1 MLVTAIAAALSLCS
15 CQKGE
20 ELSST
25 ASTEEGLFLKLS
37 VGGYEA
43 SSSSTRADSGEE
55 TAWSGS
61 TWNETTVSTLYMFI
75 FEEDSSSSD
84 GYKLKYSHK
93 WTSSDSSD
101 SGFLDGTS
109 SYQVMTT
116 AEDGTTEAAAP
127 YYFIE
132 DDDIV
137 YFIANTTIDNYSSA
151 SVSDL
156 QALETDS
163 IGTSTYPY
171 GTSSSDDDSSD
182 NTSDD
187 DSSDTTTYLTCRGPQ
202 SSFVMSRKMTGA
214 ETGLTNDT
222 TDAYGNVTRRTI
234 SIELQR
240 CLAKLCLRIKYK
252 GLEETSY
259 SQLSSF
265 SDKYIY
271 LKCENFA
278 TKGAVTEDG
287 TYETTAYYTSSTD
300 ESGAT
305 TLTTSGDLASDGGYY
320 TAGETLYDPD
330 SSSDPRAVFY
340 LYPNC
345 WYDESLYSSLMTTA
359 PIIDSRQTRLS
370 MQITHAY
377 GTVREKTYTYTIP
390 TNPLLPDDNDSQSPD
405 SSFVNLY
412 KIQSNHVYNVTVYVQ
427 ELETGFSV
435 AVSTSGAI
443 AQLSSG
449 GEETIM

>member
-1 MLVTAIAAALSLCS
+1 MLVTAIAAALLLGS

-20 ELSST
+20 GLSSSADT
-25 ASTEEGLFLKLS
+25 GEGLFLKLS

-55 TAWSGS
+55 DAWSGD

-75 FEEDSSSSD
+75 FEEDSSKSD
-84 GYKLKYSHK
+84 GYKLKYSHE
-93 WTSSDSSD
+93 WTSSSD
-101 SGFLDGTS
+101 SDFLGGTS

-116 AEDGTTEAAAP
+116 ADDGTTEAAAP

-137 YFIANTTIDNYSSA
+137 YFIANYTISDYASATVSSLKALTTEA
-151 SVSDL
+151 
-156 QALETDS
+156 
-163 IGTSTYPY
+163 IGTSTNPY
-171 GTSSSDDDSSD
+171 GTSSSNDDSS
-182 NTSDD
+182 SDE
-187 DSSDTTTYLTCRGPQ
+187 SSSGTTTYLNCRGPQ

-214 ETGLTNDT
+214 ETGLTDDT

-259 SQLSSF
+259 SQLTSF

-271 LKCENFA
+271 LRCENFA

-287 TYETTAYYTSSTD
+287 TYVTTAYYASSTN

-305 TLTTSGDLASDGGYY
+305 TYSSTLTTSGDLADDGGYY

-330 SSSDPRAVFY
+330 SGSDPRAVFY

-345 WYDESLYSSLMTTA
+345 WYDETLYSSLMTTA
-359 PIIDSRQTRLS
+359 PIFESRQTRLS

>member
-1 MLVTAIAAALSLCS
+1 MKRIRSYWVLVTAIAAAILLGS

-20 ELSST
+20 ELSSSADT
-25 ASTEEGLFLKLS
+25 GEGLFLKLS
-37 VGGYEA
+37 VGSYEA

-55 TAWSGS
+55 EAWNGD

-84 GYKLKYSHK
+84 GYALKYSHK

-116 AEDGTTEAAAP
+116 ADDGTTEAAAP

-137 YFIANTTIDNYSSA
+137 YFIANYTIDNYSEA
-151 SVSDL
+151 TVSSL
-156 QALETDS
+156 KALTTEAIGSSTD
-163 IGTSTYPY
+163 PY
-171 GTSSSDDDSSD
+171 GTSS
-182 NTSDD
+182 
-187 DSSDTTTYLTCRGPQ
+187 SSDTTTYLTCRGPQ
-202 SSFVMSRKMTGA
+202 GSFVMSRKMTGA
-214 ETGLTNDT
+214 ETGLTDDT
-222 TDAYGNVTRRTI
+222 IDAYGNVTRRTI

-265 SDKYIY
+265 SEKYIY

-278 TKGAVTEDG
+278 TQGAVTEDG
-287 TYETTAYYTSSTD
+287 SYETTAYYASTTD

-305 TLTTSGDLASDGGYY
+305 TYSSTLTTEGTVASDGGYY
-320 TAGETLYDPD
+320 TTGETLYDPD
-330 SSSDPRAVFY
+330 SSSDYRAVFY
-340 LYPNC
+340 LHPNC

-359 PIIDSRQTRLS
+359 PIIESRQTRLS